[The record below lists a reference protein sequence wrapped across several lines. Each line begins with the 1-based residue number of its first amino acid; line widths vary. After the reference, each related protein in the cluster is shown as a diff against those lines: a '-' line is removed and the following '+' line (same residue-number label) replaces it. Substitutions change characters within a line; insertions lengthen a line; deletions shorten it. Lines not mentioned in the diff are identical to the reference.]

1 MASRR
6 ELVEPAGY
14 GVVTF
19 ASTAMIVAGIGL
31 AWTGLLLA
39 AAGLILSIIEFKELQ
54 RLNPWLTPENLA
66 DSPLTGKTPR
76 RIGWVSLVTT
86 LVASAFAYA
95 AVERSGEAIMVVGP
109 AAIAGVTALVFNAQM
124 RRALE
129 AGEPAERVEPP
140 APPEPDGKPDAD
152 E

>member
-1 MASRR
+1 MAASR

-14 GVVTF
+14 GMVTF

-39 AAGLILSIIEFKELQ
+39 AAGLVLSVIEFKELQ
-54 RLNPWLTPENLA
+54 RLNPWLTPDDLA
-66 DSPLTGKTPR
+66 DSPLMEAGPR

-86 LVASAFAYA
+86 LVAAAFAFA
-95 AVERSGEAIMVVGP
+95 AVQQSGEAIMAVPP
-109 AAIAGVTALVFNAQM
+109 AAIAGVTALVFNRQM

-129 AGEPAERVEPP
+129 AGPKQRVEPP
-140 APPEPDGKPDAD
+140 TPPEPPAGK
-152 E
+152 